1 MNTNDTPTAVID
13 LATLAAVSDFC
24 SKEETRYYLRGVLIE
39 IDADGATYV
48 ATDGHRLAAR
58 RVSLPKDAAANTL
71 VGQWIIPLEEC
82 KAFRL
87 GRSRITEAALTLADG
102 WLDVSFLGNARRFRP
117 VDGTFPDWRRIVPT
131 KAEGA
136 LKLGVNATYLASVY
150 KLAQALNIGP
160 VVPHWNNGDA
170 CAFTFGDDASAFCL
184 IMPIRLQI
192 DRPWAP
198 PAWLRN
204 SVQEAA

>member
-1 MNTNDTPTAVID
+1 MNTNDTPSAVLD

-24 SKEETRYYLRGVLIE
+24 SKKETRYYLRGVLIE
-39 IDADGATYV
+39 IDADGVTYV

-87 GRSRITEAALTLADG
+87 RRGPAAEAVLALADG
-102 WLDVSFLGNARRFRP
+102 WLDVTYLGNARRFRP
-117 VDGTFPDWRRIVPT
+117 VDGTFPDWRRIVPS
-131 KAEGA
+131 KADGA
-136 LKLGVNATYLASVY
+136 LKLAVNATYLASVY
-150 KLAQALNIGP
+150 KLGQALNIGP

-184 IMPIRLQI
+184 IMPICLKI
-192 DRPWAP
+192 DTPWAP
-198 PAWLRN
+198 PAWLR
-204 SVQEAA
+204 STVKEAA